1 MFPTLSY
8 KLLAQPA
15 KRSAWWILVL
25 ASLMS
30 LADLIFSPLN
40 FTLLLRIEFV
50 LFALFKASVLYVIL
64 LSCRHKVA
72 RCLMIAFLIGFGV
85 LAVVNVVGFTI
96 YQTGISRR
104 LIAILGETSMREISE
119 FMPQLADNLPMMF
132 TDTCMVYTI
141 LGSALLAVILRLINT
156 KTFNSLLAL
165 TILAGVVVSGV
176 FLAKKQVWGKVH
188 LSVYARVITHVRG
201 YAKEVKALDELLA
214 QSKAFP
220 NADKVTSEQLTDN
233 VVLVIGESALRRHH
247 SLYGYPLSTTPR
259 LDALA
264 DSLVVFSD
272 VIGSSIGTND
282 NISRILTFRRDF
294 DTDEWYRYPSMIEMM
309 KHAGYRTYWLSNQEK
324 GGFWSNCSAGI
335 ALTAD
340 VVNYVG
346 ALSSEDN
353 LISRF
358 DEDLLEPVSKAL
370 TDTSRHRLVMCHL
383 LGSHVQYK
391 YRYPASMAEFT
402 PDSVMKKAPKPHLTH
417 EMAQTISEYDNSIR
431 YTDYVIGRIIE
442 MVQRCDKPSV
452 LIYLSDHGEMVYDE
466 GEFCGRNRDCAEVPM
481 IIYANS
487 AFRQRC
493 ADKMREIE
501 EARDRRITSAN
512 LVYALMNITGT
523 KYPLYDAKLD
533 FLSPEF
539 ESRQRFVDETP
550 WEKDSVKLEGK
561 RKK

>member
-1 MFPTLSY
+1 MIPNLCHR
-8 KLLAQPA
+8 LLNAPA
-15 KRSAWWILVL
+15 KKSVWWILVL

-30 LADLIFSPLN
+30 VADMIFSPLS
-40 FTLLLRIEFV
+40 FPLLLRIEFV
-50 LFALFKASVLYVIL
+50 LFALFKASVLYVAL
-64 LSCRHKVA
+64 LLCRNRVA
-72 RCLMIAFLIGFGV
+72 RCLMIVFLVGFGV
-85 LAVVNVVGFTI
+85 LAVVNVVGFAI

-104 LIAILGETSMREISE
+104 LIAILGETSMRELSE
-119 FMPQLADNLPMMF
+119 FLPQLVDNLPIML
-132 TDTCMVYTI
+132 TGTCVVSI
-141 LGSALLAVILRLINT
+141 ISGCILLALILRLINARI
-156 KTFNSLLAL
+156 FNLLV
-165 TILAGVVVSGV
+165 AGMLIAGTVVTGAFIVK
-176 FLAKKQVWGKVH
+176 AQEWGKVH
-188 LSVYARVITHVRG
+188 LSAYARVIYHVRG
-201 YAKEVKALDELLA
+201 YAKEVQALNELLA
-214 QSKAFP
+214 QSTAFP
-220 NADKVTSEQLTDN
+220 DADKVASRHLTDN
-233 VVLVIGESALRRHH
+233 VVLVIGESAIRHH
-247 SLYGYPLSTTPR
+247 HSIYGYPLSTTPR
-259 LDALA
+259 LDAIA

-272 VIGSSIGTND
+272 AIGSSVGTND
-282 NISRILTFRRDF
+282 NLSRILTFRRDS
-294 DTDEWYRYPSMIEMM
+294 DTGEWYRYPSMIEMM

-370 TDTSRHRLVMCHL
+370 TDTARHRLVMCHL

>member
-1 MFPTLSY
+1 M
-8 KLLAQPA
+8 
-15 KRSAWWILVL
+15 

-220 NADKVTSEQLTDN
+220 NADKVTSKQLTDN

-294 DTDEWYRYPSMIEMM
+294 DTDEWYRYPSMSEMM
-309 KHAGYRTYWLSNQEK
+309 KHAGYRT
-324 GGFWSNCSAGI
+324 
-335 ALTAD
+335 
-340 VVNYVG
+340 
-346 ALSSEDN
+346 
-353 LISRF
+353 
-358 DEDLLEPVSKAL
+358 
-370 TDTSRHRLVMCHL
+370 
-383 LGSHVQYK
+383 
-391 YRYPASMAEFT
+391 
-402 PDSVMKKAPKPHLTH
+402 
-417 EMAQTISEYDNSIR
+417 
-431 YTDYVIGRIIE
+431 
-442 MVQRCDKPSV
+442 
-452 LIYLSDHGEMVYDE
+452 
-466 GEFCGRNRDCAEVPM
+466 
-481 IIYANS
+481 
-487 AFRQRC
+487 
-493 ADKMREIE
+493 
-501 EARDRRITSAN
+501 
-512 LVYALMNITGT
+512 
-523 KYPLYDAKLD
+523 
-533 FLSPEF
+533 
-539 ESRQRFVDETP
+539 
-550 WEKDSVKLEGK
+550 
-561 RKK
+561 